1 LADTQADG
9 FFTTSTL
16 EEFASESQR
25 AIAVRLRPDL
35 LPELHTIDTGTIQA
49 GSYFAVTSDMA
60 QFVGL
65 TVYNATNEDA
75 EVGFVPDVGSYKR
88 ITQNEFYAASAK
100 QPMAYLEAGNF
111 YIEPDRA
118 GDTFKLRYVKSRYV
132 KSPTDITGT
141 TEMTLHDRWE
151 DLALDYAEYL
161 SQTIYPDAPRAMAL
175 YQRFQERVNALN
187 MRSDDWRGGG
197 A

>member
-118 GDTFKLRYVKSRYV
+118 GDTFKLRYVKS
-132 KSPTDITGT
+132 PTDITGASA
-141 TEMTLHDRWE
+141 MTLHDRWE

-161 SQTIYPDAPRAMAL
+161 ARTMEPDVPRAMAL
-175 YQRFQERVNALN
+175 YQRFQERVNVLN
-187 MRSDDWRGGG
+187 GGG